1 LLPSEV
7 RDRATVYDIIATEAM
22 TTWEQ
27 KMSEEI
33 KTGIPAAPD
42 LSEEEMKAM
51 LAKVRGAK

>member
-1 LLPSEV
+1 
-7 RDRATVYDIIATEAM
+7 VYDIIATEAM